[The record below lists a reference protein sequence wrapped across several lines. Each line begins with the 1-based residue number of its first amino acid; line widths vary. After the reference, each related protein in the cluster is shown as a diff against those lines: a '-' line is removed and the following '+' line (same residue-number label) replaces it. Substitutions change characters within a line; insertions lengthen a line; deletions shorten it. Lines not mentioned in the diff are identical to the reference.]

1 MSQPA
6 PASLPVVE
14 GTGDTVRLP
23 ANAYMALAP
32 GEAYQPIV
40 PATSAP
46 PEATRRSVVWGVSLC
61 IVFTVASAYSG
72 LKVGQVME
80 ASIPISIL
88 AIGLA
93 RAYQRR
99 STLLEN
105 VILTGIGGTSG
116 GVVAGAI
123 FTLPALYTLGLDP
136 HPAQTIFI
144 CLAGGCLGV
153 LFLIPLRRY
162 FVRDTHGDFPY
173 PEATAI
179 TEVLVTGERGGSQ
192 ARLLLQA
199 TAVAGVY
206 DFFVTTF
213 QVWREFVDLQFVPA
227 VKTLADQARMVL
239 AFDAVAFI
247 LGLGFVMGLRSSAV
261 LVAGGILSNLVLVP
275 LIWMIG
281 QQLPDAVYPGTVPI
295 ANMTAAQIFRGYVRF
310 IGVGAI
316 ATAGIFG
323 IIKSL
328 RIVAASFGIAARA
341 FRHGESTGERTDHDL
356 PVQAQLIGVVVAAV
370 TVAAFF
376 GTLLGSPSAVAL
388 ALLLTLVF
396 SFFFTSVAATAIATI
411 ARNPVSGM
419 TMLTV
424 IISSV
429 VLLRF
434 GVSGQSGMFFVMA
447 IAGMVCT
454 ALSVSGQTITD
465 LKTGYWLGSTPS
477 AQERVKFLGVIASA
491 AAVGLT
497 IVMLARAFQFGEAV
511 PGRHARRAR
520 GAAGVDHAGAR
531 PGLHEP
537 AARGLGALQ
546 HRRDDRSGDGDAPRA
561 GAGVRPRHVP
571 AARAEPAGA
580 GGGRAVLRG
589 ERPLGTLGS
598 RRPCHARARRH
609 RCVRLHGGRST
620 WGCPRRGPAALQLVS
635 RGPGA
640 DAVLRSR
647 GHLAVGLARGVL
659 AVRDL
664 PLATGDQAAVGGGH
678 GLSLPAPARPSI
690 SFPAPAGRRG
700 PTRPRCSR
708 AGSRAPAR
716 IRGRRCPSDS
726 TR

>member
-1 MSQPA
+1 MVYTLHRLFCTQFHDQHSHSRGRCPLSQPTSDPSHRSA
-6 PASLPVVE
+6 LA
-14 GTGDTVRLP
+14 GAGDPVRLP
-23 ANAYMALAP
+23 ANAYSRLTS
-32 GEAYQPIV
+32 GEPYVPIV

-46 PEATRRSVVWGVSLC
+46 PESTWRSVAWGLFLC
-61 IVFTVASAYSG
+61 VIFTVASAYSG

-80 ASIPISIL
+80 AAIPISIL

-93 RAYQRR
+93 RAYKRR

-116 GVVAGAI
+116 AIVAGAI

-162 FVRDTHGDFPY
+162 FVRETHGEFPY

-192 ARLLLQA
+192 AKLLLQA
-199 TAVAGVY
+199 TALAGVY

-213 QVWREFVDLQFVPA
+213 QVWREFVNMQFVPVVKA
-227 VKTLADQARMVL
+227 VADQARMVL

-247 LGLGFVMGLRSSAV
+247 LGLGYVMGLRASTV
-261 LVAGGILSNLVLVP
+261 LVAGGVLSNLVLVP

-281 QQLPDAVYPGTVPI
+281 QHLPTPVYP
-295 ANMTAAQIFRGYVRF
+295 ATALISDMDATQIFRGYVRF

-328 RIVAASFGIAARA
+328 RIVGASFAIAARA
-341 FRHGESTGERTDHDL
+341 FRHGDTSGERTDRDI
-356 PVQAQLIGVVVAAV
+356 PVMAQLAGVVIAAV
-370 TVAAFF
+370 GVAVFF
-376 GTLLGSPSAVAL
+376 GTLLPSPGQIAL

-396 SFFFTSVAATAIATI
+396 SFFFTSVAATAIATT

-434 GVSGQSGMFFVMA
+434 GISGQSGMFFVMA

-465 LKTGYWLGSTPS
+465 LKTGYWLGSTP
-477 AQERVKFLGVIASA
+477 AVQERVKFLGVIAASA
-491 AAVGLT
+491 AAGLA
-497 IVMLARAFQFGEAV
+497 IVMLGQTFQFGEAA
-511 PGRHARRAR
+511 PGDTRAVLAAPQASIMQALVQGFMSR
-520 GAAGVDHAGAR
+520 QPVAWLLFSIGAMVAVSMEMLR
-531 PGLHEP
+531 
-537 AARGLGALQ
+537 
-546 HRRDDRSGDGDAPRA
+546 
-561 GAGVRPRHVP
+561 VP
-571 AARAEPAGA
+571 ALVFALGMYLPLELNLPALVGGVLSYYVNARSERVAA
-580 GGGRAVLRG
+580 GGRAIRERG
-589 ERPLGTLGS
+589 VIVASGFMAGGALGG
-598 RRPCHARARRH
+598 
-609 RCVRLHGGRST
+609 VIG
-620 WGCPRRGPAALQLVS
+620 AALRLFPWYREDLVRTPFFDIEPVSQLVS
-635 RGPGA
+635 
-640 DAVLRSR
+640 V
-647 GHLAVGLARGVL
+647 VGFSLFCLYLWRK
-659 AVRDL
+659 
-664 PLATGDQAAVGGGH
+664 ATRVQSDDGD
-678 GLSLPAPARPSI
+678 
-690 SFPAPAGRRG
+690 
-700 PTRPRCSR
+700 
-708 AGSRAPAR
+708 
-716 IRGRRCPSDS
+716 
-726 TR
+726 